1 MDPLLASLLR
11 PEAYDHP
18 VGPIG
23 LIETHISW
31 VLLTGSFAY
40 KVKKPVNLGFVD
52 FDTLEKRHQ
61 ACLEE
66 VRLNRRLAPA
76 LYLEVVAIQG
86 PAERAR
92 VLGSGANLLVGD
104 DGVEGVVILLDA
116 PCWKELRLNAEG
128 PVTMARV
135 GAGRDLAKTIHD
147 TARASLAG
155 LEPLIGIPAQV
166 GGAIRMNAGG
176 KFGAIGDAVDAVA
189 VLGADGEQRVFT
201 ASELRFGYRESNL
214 PAGIVLWASLRVAE
228 DDPIACR
235 ERVKEIFA
243 YKKSTQPMAAHSAGC
258 MFRNPVMPDGSRV
271 SAGKLIDLAGLK
283 GTRVGCAFVSAE
295 HGNFIAIDRKAGAP
309 ARTDDL
315 RELVDLIK
323 SRVLD
328 GAKVELQTE
337 VVFWRRGEA
346 S

>member
-1 MDPLLASLLR
+1 MIVASPSSLYSDLDVSAQVDAPLAEHTWFGIGGRADLLVRPNSIEALVTLA
-11 PEAYDHP
+11 
-18 VGPIG
+18 
-23 LIETHISW
+23 
-31 VLLTGSFAY
+31 
-40 KVKKPVNLGFVD
+40 
-52 FDTLEKRHQ
+52 
-61 ACLEE
+61 
-66 VRLNRRLAPA
+66 RRCRRDGIPL
-76 LYLEVVAIQG
+76 
-86 PAERAR
+86 R
-92 VLGSGANLLVGD
+92 VLGSGANLLVDDEGV
-104 DGVEGVVILLDA
+104 DGVVVKLDTECFRRVDFNA
-116 PCWKELRLNAEG
+116 DGIVERMRVFGGASMEKLVQDSARRGLR
-128 PVTMARV
+128 
-135 GAGRDLAKTIHD
+135 
-147 TARASLAG
+147 G
-155 LEPLIGIPAQV
+155 LEPMSGIPASL

-176 KFGAIGDAVDAVA
+176 KFGAIGDVVDAVA

-271 SAGKLIDLAGLK
+271 SAGKLIDQAGLK
-283 GTRVGCAFVSAE
+283 GTRIGCAFVSAE

>member
-1 MDPLLASLLR
+1 MIVASPSSLYSDLDVSAQVDAPLAEHTWFGIGGRADLLVRPNSIEALVTLA
-11 PEAYDHP
+11 
-18 VGPIG
+18 
-23 LIETHISW
+23 
-31 VLLTGSFAY
+31 
-40 KVKKPVNLGFVD
+40 
-52 FDTLEKRHQ
+52 
-61 ACLEE
+61 
-66 VRLNRRLAPA
+66 RRCRRDGIPM
-76 LYLEVVAIQG
+76 
-86 PAERAR
+86 R
-92 VLGSGANLLVGD
+92 VLGSGANLLVDDEGV
-104 DGVEGVVILLDA
+104 DGVVVKLDTECFRRVDFNA
-116 PCWKELRLNAEG
+116 DGIVERMRVFGGASMEKLVQDSARRGLR
-128 PVTMARV
+128 
-135 GAGRDLAKTIHD
+135 
-147 TARASLAG
+147 G
-155 LEPLIGIPAQV
+155 LEPMSGIPASL

-176 KFGAIGDAVDAVA
+176 KFGAIGDVVDAVA

-258 MFRNPVMPDGSRV
+258 MFRNPVLPDGSRV

-283 GTRVGCAFVSAE
+283 GTRVGCAFVSEE